1 MHNLSPINRAKAP
14 WEFYSYLYR
23 VVIMGEMIKIYTSCV
38 APWLSD
44 AGLGFCCATH
54 ACGINFSARRAN
66 KTNQ

>member
-44 AGLGFCCATH
+44 AGLGILLRDPWE
-54 ACGINFSARRAN
+54 INFSARRAN